1 MLRKLAVLA
10 CALAVPAT
18 AAFAQTGLTL
28 PPSGGN
34 QKASVSQWIGPVK
47 VTIDYNSPDV
57 TSPSGEDRT
66 GKIWGQLVPY
76 GMTNLGFG
84 SCGDQCPWRAGAN
97 ENTTFSVSHD
107 VLIEG
112 EPLAA
117 GTYGLHMIP
126 SETAWTIVFSK
137 DSTSW
142 GSYFYDAAEDALRVE
157 VQPKEH
163 PFTHWL
169 TYEFV
174 DRQTEQATAALAWEN
189 LQVPWTIQVAN
200 AADLYVAALNRELR
214 NYPGFNWQS
223 WQSAAQYALGADR
236 PEQALAWAQKA
247 ALDPAVGQEN
257 FVTLSTLAQAQAG
270 ADDASASSATL
281 DRAMAHRTA
290 DPLQIHFLGRQLIGR
305 GQKEEAMR
313 VFERNAELHPGQW
326 PVEVGLMRG
335 HSALGHYD
343 QALIH
348 AEKALAMAPDDNN
361 RQSLTAAIERLKQ
374 GQDVN

>member
-1 MLRKLAVLA
+1 MLKKLVVLA
-10 CALAVPAT
+10 FALAVPAS
-18 AAFAQTGLTL
+18 AVLAQPGLTL
-28 PPSGGN
+28 PPSGDN
-34 QKASVSQWIGPVK
+34 QRASVTQWIGPVE
-47 VTIDYNSPDV
+47 VTIAYSSPDV
-57 TSPSGEDRT
+57 TGPSGEDRT

-76 GMTNLGFG
+76 GMSNLGFG

-107 VLIEG
+107 VLVEG

-126 SETAWTIVFSK
+126 SETAWTIVFSN

-142 GSYFYDAAEDALRVE
+142 GSYFYDAAEDALRVD

-174 DRQTEQATAALAWEN
+174 DRQAEQATVALAWEN
-189 LQVPWTIQVAN
+189 LQVPWTIRVPN
-200 AADLYVAALNRELR
+200 AADLYIAALSRELR
-214 NYPGFNWQS
+214 SMPGFNWQS
-223 WQSAAQYALGADR
+223 WMAAAQYALGAGRHD
-236 PEQALAWAQKA
+236 QAVAWAQKA

-257 FVTLSTLAQAQAG
+257 FVTLSTLAQAQAAAG
-270 ADDASASSATL
+270 DAGASSATL
-281 DRAMAHRTA
+281 DRAMAHPTA
-290 DPLQIHFLGRQLIGR
+290 SPTQIHFLGRQLLGR
-305 GQKEEAMR
+305 GEKDEAMR
-313 VFERNAELHPGQW
+313 IFERNAELHPGQW

-335 HSALGHYD
+335 HSALGHY
-343 QALIH
+343 QEALAH
-348 AEKALAMAPDDNN
+348 AEKALAQAPDDNN

>member
-1 MLRKLAVLA
+1 MLKRLFVFAGV
-10 CALAVPAT
+10 LAVPAS
-18 AAFAQTGLTL
+18 AAFAQAGLTL
-28 PPSGGN
+28 PPSGDN
-34 QKASVSQWIGPVK
+34 QRASVSQWIGPVK
-47 VTIDYNSPDV
+47 VTIDYSSPDV
-57 TSPSGEDRT
+57 TGPSGEDRT

-76 GMTNLGFG
+76 GMANLGFG
-84 SCGDQCPWRAGAN
+84 TCGDQCPWRAGAN
-97 ENTTFSVSHD
+97 ENTTFTVSHD

-112 EPLAA
+112 ETLAA

-126 SETAWTIVFSK
+126 GETAWTVVFSN

-142 GSYFYDAAEDALRVE
+142 GSYFYDASQDALRVE
-157 VQPKEH
+157 VEPKEH

-174 DRQTEQATAALAWEN
+174 DRQPEQATVALAWEN
-189 LQVPWTIQVAN
+189 LQVPWTIAVPN
-200 AADLYVAALNRELR
+200 ATDLYLAALSRELR
-214 NYPGFNWQS
+214 SMPGFNWQS
-223 WQSAAQYALGADR
+223 WVAAAQYALGAGR
-236 PEQALAWAQKA
+236 PEQAVAWAEQA
-247 ALDPAVGQEN
+247 ATNPAVGQES
-257 FVTLSTLAQAQAG
+257 FVTLSTLAQAQAAAG
-270 ADDASASSATL
+270 DAGASSATL

-290 DPLQIHFLGRQLIGR
+290 DPTQIHFLGRQLLGR
-305 GQKEEAMR
+305 GENDEAMR
-313 VFERNAELHPGQW
+313 IFERNAELHPGQW

-361 RQSLTAAIERLKQ
+361 RQTLTAAIEKLKQ